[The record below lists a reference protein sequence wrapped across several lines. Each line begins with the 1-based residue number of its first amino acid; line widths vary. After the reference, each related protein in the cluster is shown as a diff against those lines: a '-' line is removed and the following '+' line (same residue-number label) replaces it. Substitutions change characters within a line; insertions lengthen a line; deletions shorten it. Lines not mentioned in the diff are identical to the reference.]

1 MSNILLARSAHFMY
15 EKIVLPRNWDFIS
28 SLLDF
33 IPNSILA
40 GSIVDHVHLSSD
52 VDTDAR
58 ILKDIDLEIDQ
69 QDYQELLSKCN
80 IAYSGE
86 PVKEI
91 KFLDLDLRLTKF
103 ELYTSILIYQG
114 SYKNKPIDVFVI
126 PEKRDFETF
135 KIKDFDIRIQT
146 IFSRKEVIDS
156 VLEIDAKNAKPMTK
170 IWLKNKQQI
179 LSKRKNTLDKKL
191 ASMEGN

>member
-1 MSNILLARSAHFMY
+1 MSNILLARSAYFMY
-15 EKIVLPRNWDFIS
+15 NKIVLPRNWDFIS

-40 GSIVDHVHLSSD
+40 GSIVDHIHLSSN

-58 ILKDIDLEIDQ
+58 ILKDVDLEIDQ
-69 QDYQELLSKCN
+69 EDYQALLTKCN

-91 KFLDLDLRLTKF
+91 KFEDLDLRLTKF

-114 SYKNKPIDVFVI
+114 IYKNNPIDVFVL
-126 PEKRDFETF
+126 PEKRDFETL
-135 KIKDFDIRIQT
+135 KIKGFN
-146 IFSRKEVIDS
+146 FE
-156 VLEIDAKNAKPMTK
+156 K
-170 IWLKNKQQI
+170 I
-179 LSKRKNTLDKKL
+179 
-191 ASMEGN
+191 A

>member
-1 MSNILLARSAHFMY
+1 MSNILLARSAYFMY
-15 EKIVLPRNWDFIS
+15 NKIVLPRNWDFIS

-40 GSIVDHVHLSSD
+40 GSIVDHIHLSSN

-58 ILKDIDLEIDQ
+58 ILKDVDLEIDQ
-69 QDYQELLSKCN
+69 EDYQALLTKCN

-91 KFLDLDLRLTKF
+91 KFEDLDLRLMKF

-114 SYKNKPIDVFVI
+114 GYKNKPIDLFVL
-126 PEKRDFETF
+126 PEKIAFETL
-135 KIKDFDIRIQT
+135 KIKEFDIRIQT
-146 IFSRKEVIDS
+146 ISSRKEVIDS
-156 VLEIDAKNAKPMTK
+156 ILEIDAKNAKPMTK

-179 LSKRKNTLDKKL
+179 LSKRKNILDKKL
-191 ASMEGN
+191 ASMEGK

>member
-1 MSNILLARSAHFMY
+1 MSNILLARSAYFMY
-15 EKIVLPRNWDFIS
+15 NKIVLPRNWDFIS

-40 GSIVDHVHLSSD
+40 GSIVDHIHLSSN

-58 ILKDIDLEIDQ
+58 ILKDVDLEIDQ
-69 QDYQELLSKCN
+69 EDYQALLTKCN

-91 KFLDLDLRLTKF
+91 KFEDLDLRLTKF

-114 SYKNKPIDVFVI
+114 IYKNNPIDVFVL
-126 PEKRDFETF
+126 PEKRDFETL
-135 KIKDFDIRIQT
+135 KIKEFDIRIQT
-146 IFSRKEVIDS
+146 ISSRKEVIDS
-156 VLEIDAKNAKPMTK
+156 ILEIDAKNAKPMTK
-170 IWLKNKQQI
+170 IWLKNKQQV
-179 LSKRKNTLDKKL
+179 LSKRKNVLDKKL
-191 ASMEGN
+191 ESMERK

>member
-1 MSNILLARSAHFMY
+1 MSNILLARSAYFMY
-15 EKIVLPRNWDFIS
+15 NKIVLPRNWDFIS

-40 GSIVDHVHLSSD
+40 GSIVDHIHLSSN

-58 ILKDIDLEIDQ
+58 ILKDVDLEIDQ
-69 QDYQELLSKCN
+69 EDYQALLTKCN

-91 KFLDLDLRLTKF
+91 KFEDLDLRLMKF

-114 SYKNKPIDVFVI
+114 GYKNNPIDLFVL
-126 PEKRDFETF
+126 PEKRAFETL
-135 KIKDFDIRIQT
+135 KIKEFDIRIQT
-146 IFSRKEVIDS
+146 ISSRKEVIDS
-156 VLEIDAKNAKPMTK
+156 ILEIDAKNAKPMTK

-179 LSKRKNTLDKKL
+179 LSKRKNILDKKL
-191 ASMEGN
+191 ASMEGK